1 MFLNLEGFFYVLFSG
16 SYLSAH
22 TKQNLSIHSISE
34 NGRKPVKKISASATV
49 LLTLKVEVQSP
60 YNRITISY
68 NRKGHRAF
76 AVFLLSIF
84 VGKCRRAV
92 SDMRCRSPPLHL
104 DFLHFKN
111 SDRQFG
117 YEIYPLSLDKKQI
130 EAIDFDCGYI
140 ENSPAFYRFDFE
152 ADELCDTFL
161 NTDGFDKGCAFIN
174 GFNLGRFWKI
184 GPQKRLY
191 IPAPL
196 LKKGKNTIIIF
207 ETEGNA
213 SDSILLCKEADLG

>member
-1 MFLNLEGFFYVLFSG
+1 MCWIISKNFTELNKKAAPPFRAGAALRHLLFFLTREKISG

-111 SDRQFG
+111 SD
-117 YEIYPLSLDKKQI
+117 
-130 EAIDFDCGYI
+130 
-140 ENSPAFYRFDFE
+140 
-152 ADELCDTFL
+152 
-161 NTDGFDKGCAFIN
+161 
-174 GFNLGRFWKI
+174 GRYLW
-184 GPQKRLY
+184 
-191 IPAPL
+191 
-196 LKKGKNTIIIF
+196 
-207 ETEGNA
+207 
-213 SDSILLCKEADLG
+213 

>member
-1 MFLNLEGFFYVLFSG
+1 MFLFSG
-16 SYLSAH
+16 GCPSAYI
-22 TKQNLSIHSISE
+22 KQSLFIHSTSG
-34 NGRKPVKKISASATV
+34 NGGKPVKKIPASATV

-111 SDRQFG
+111 SD
-117 YEIYPLSLDKKQI
+117 
-130 EAIDFDCGYI
+130 
-140 ENSPAFYRFDFE
+140 
-152 ADELCDTFL
+152 
-161 NTDGFDKGCAFIN
+161 
-174 GFNLGRFWKI
+174 GRYLW
-184 GPQKRLY
+184 
-191 IPAPL
+191 
-196 LKKGKNTIIIF
+196 
-207 ETEGNA
+207 
-213 SDSILLCKEADLG
+213 

>member
-1 MFLNLEGFFYVLFSG
+1 MPVKSNFPLTMEEIGQNYGYILYRTNIKENETVKEVRLEGANDRVQCYHNNEFLHTFFAENLWEKVEISG
-16 SYLSAH
+16 RNAGGRIDLLCE
-22 TKQNLSIHSISE
+22 NLSRE
-34 NGRKPVKKISASATV
+34 NFGTG
-49 LLTLKVEVQSP
+49 LENQ
-60 YNRITISY
+60 
-68 NRKGHRAF
+68 RKGISCGVKINDH
-76 AVFLLSIF
+76 
-84 VGKCRRAV
+84 
-92 SDMRCRSPPLHL
+92 
-104 DFLHFKN
+104 
-111 SDRQFG
+111 RQFG

>member
-1 MFLNLEGFFYVLFSG
+1 MKMALPSRRVLVFGGIFYVFFSG
-16 SYLSAH
+16 SYLSVH
-22 TKQNLSIHSISE
+22 IVQQGQFIHSVSE
-34 NGRKPVKKISASATV
+34 KVRQPVKKIAVSTTV

-111 SDRQFG
+111 SD
-117 YEIYPLSLDKKQI
+117 
-130 EAIDFDCGYI
+130 
-140 ENSPAFYRFDFE
+140 
-152 ADELCDTFL
+152 
-161 NTDGFDKGCAFIN
+161 
-174 GFNLGRFWKI
+174 GRYLW
-184 GPQKRLY
+184 
-191 IPAPL
+191 
-196 LKKGKNTIIIF
+196 
-207 ETEGNA
+207 
-213 SDSILLCKEADLG
+213 

>member
-1 MFLNLEGFFYVLFSG
+1 MTLGFFYVLFSG

-92 SDMRCRSPPLHL
+92 SDMRCRSFPR
-104 DFLHFKN
+104 N
-111 SDRQFG
+111 STGVR
-117 YEIYPLSLDKKQI
+117 L
-130 EAIDFDCGYI
+130 
-140 ENSPAFYRFDFE
+140 
-152 ADELCDTFL
+152 
-161 NTDGFDKGCAFIN
+161 CAF
-174 GFNLGRFWKI
+174 L
-184 GPQKRLY
+184 
-191 IPAPL
+191 PAKYGL
-196 LKKGKNTIIIF
+196 LQ
-207 ETEGNA
+207 EAA
-213 SDSILLCKEADLG
+213 SA